1 MYSIEKKTKTKKQKH
16 QKKRKNQKHLL
27 PFEAAV

>member
-16 QKKRKNQKHLL
+16 QKKRKNKKHLL